1 MLSLLNQKLLS
12 ASGFEK
18 IEITFRERETERETE
33 RDRERQRAKESAER
47 EGREDCTAIV
57 DELLV
62 LEEHNICANLIQKGS
77 SKR

>member
-1 MLSLLNQKLLS
+1 LPFASHVVFAEPEAPLGEWLRKDRNYLS
-12 ASGFEK
+12 
-18 IEITFRERETERETE
+18 RE